1 MKIGYISDYD
11 LKDRRGWSGTISNLA
26 DTISQHHEVIPIVVN
41 HNKIEKIMKGMDYV
55 LSAGKRKN
63 GYFCQH
69 YNAYRLHKKI
79 NQTDCDIY
87 FAPAQSELI
96 SFGIPKNKKLIYL
109 SDAVFRL
116 MVGYYWSNIDS
127 KLEQYLDYCEASALK
142 RADAVIFASEWA
154 KDGAVNFYQTDSQKI
169 HILPFGANMI
179 DRYQGYKEHATD
191 DNTIRLL
198 LVGVE
203 WKRKGVDI
211 AIDCVRLLNKRQNKY
226 SSDLTI
232 IGVDKPASQE
242 YEPYI
247 HILGR
252 LNKDVPEEYD
262 RMISYYQNS
271 DLFLLPTKAECAGI
285 VFAEAAEY
293 GMPSITHKTGGV
305 ESYVEDG
312 ITGRCLPLGSTG
324 EDFAAAIMD
333 IIENGR
339 LEAYSKAA
347 RAKYEEELN
356 WDSWLKSFDAI
367 LTDLQKK

>member
-1 MKIGYISDYD
+1 MKIGFISIWN
-11 LKDRRGWSGTISNLA
+11 LNDRKGWSGTISNLS
-26 DTISQHHEVIPIVVN
+26 DILSKEYSIVPIVVEK
-41 HNKIEKIMKGMDYV
+41 NKIEQCMKAIDFICS
-55 LSAGKRKN
+55 LGKRKN
-63 GYFCQH
+63 GFFRKKYTT
-69 YNAYRLHKKI
+69 YRFHKKI
-79 NQTDCDIY
+79 KENKKNCDIY

-96 SFGIPKNKKLIYL
+96 SLGVPTDKKLVYL

-169 HILPFGANMI
+169 HVLPFGANMI

-226 SSDLTI
+226 SFDLTI

-293 GMPSITHKTGGV
+293 GMPSITHKTGGGG
-305 ESYVEDG
+305 ELCGRRRYRALLA
-312 ITGRCLPLGSTG
+312 TGFHWKRFCKCNYGHHREWPLRSVFQGGASQVRKR
-324 EDFAAAIMD
+324 
-333 IIENGR
+333 IE
-339 LEAYSKAA
+339 LEQLA
-347 RAKYEEELN
+347 
-356 WDSWLKSFDAI
+356 
-367 LTDLQKK
+367 QVV